1 MDENLR
7 HSGIDIIDDVPWGTH
22 FCQFYEGK
30 EDLID
35 ILVPY
40 FKTGLENNEFCMWVT
55 SQPLEVKEAKEA
67 LRKTVPDIDVY
78 IEKGQLE
85 IIPYSH
91 WYVKDGT
98 FDSDRVLNG
107 WVEKLKKALAN
118 GYDGLRLT
126 GNTFWLEKEDW
137 NDFVDYEKKVDNV
150 IGNYQM
156 IALCTYNLDRC
167 NATEIIDVV
176 VNHQFALI
184 KKKGKW
190 EQIESARRKEVEK
203 RADQEREM
211 AVEFLQIVNNSKGT
225 VDLVHSAINFFHE
238 RSGFEAVGIRL
249 KDGDDYPYFETS
261 GFPAEFMELERSLCS
276 RDALGQI
283 IRDSDGYP
291 IQECMCENVI
301 CGRFNPSKSFFTT
314 RGSFCTNCTTELLAT
329 TTDAD
334 RQACTRNR
342 CNGEG
347 YESVALIA
355 LRAAG
360 ERLGLLQLNDRRKGR
375 FSPKTILMLER
386 LADYLAVALAKMLA
400 EESLQKAHENL
411 QLQSEELQAQSEEI
425 QAQNEELQV
434 QSKELREAYKTL
446 QESEERFHAMVN
458 AIPQLAWIAY
468 PDGSIYWYNE
478 RWYSYTGT
486 TPEQMEGW
494 GWQSV
499 HDPDVLPKVLEQWKG
514 SIATE
519 QMFDMEFPLRG
530 ADGIFRPFLTRV
542 LPLKDAAGNILKWFG
557 TNTDIT
563 ARKKAEQALLE
574 SEASR
579 RVAEVVEAER
589 LRLFDMLET
598 LPVMVCLLTANYH
611 VAFANR
617 SFRDKFGESGGRC
630 CYDYCFGRTKPCEF
644 CESYTV
650 FETGQ
655 PHYWEF
661 NGPDGSI
668 IEAYDFPFTDVD
680 GSPMI
685 LEMDIDVTERKKAE
699 EALRLSEIYN
709 RSLIEAS
716 LDPLVTIGYDGKITD
731 VNEAAEQ
738 VTGYSRDE
746 LIGTDF
752 TNYFIEPEKAKKG
765 YQEVFKEG
773 VVFDYELEI
782 QNKNGHV
789 TPVLYNASVYKDE
802 SGKVIG
808 VFAVARDITERK
820 RMEIELE
827 SIARL
832 PQENPNPVVRLDQG
846 HIISYS
852 NPAAQVLL
860 TDWVCG
866 TSQEVPTTITELAIM
881 ALNNGIQRKFEHKC
895 ANNTYSISLAP
906 FSQSGYVNLYALDI
920 TELKKAEETLE
931 LKLEELSRSNEE
943 LEQFAYVSSHDLQ
956 EPLRMITSY
965 LQLLQR
971 RYQGNLDDKA
981 DKYIHFAVDGAS
993 RMQNLINDLLE
1004 YSRVTRSARKAK
1016 TTNCEFILNQALLNL
1031 KLMIKDNKVTI
1042 SHDPLPDVMADS
1054 TQLIQIFQNLII
1066 NGIKFHSEKAPKI
1079 HISVANKE
1087 IEWVFSVQDN
1097 GIGIDPKYS
1106 EKIFEIFKRLH
1117 TREKYSGTGIGLAIC
1132 KRIIERHDGRIW
1144 VESELGKGSTFYFTL
1159 PIKTAQNF

>member
-1 MDENLR
+1 VKTFGYTHEDIQTLEEWWELIYPDRNYR
-7 HSGIDIIDDVPWGTH
+7 SWAVATWETAVQHAVQEQIDIQPIE
-22 FCQFYEGK
+22 Y
-30 EDLID
+30 
-35 ILVPY
+35 
-40 FKTGLENNEFCMWVT
+40 NVT
-55 SQPLEVKEAKEA
+55 C
-67 LRKTVPDIDVY
+67 
-78 IEKGQLE
+78 
-85 IIPYSH
+85 
-91 WYVKDGT
+91 KDGT
-98 FDSDRVLNG
+98 VRVVEISGITIEDNFLAMFIDLTDRKR
-107 WVEKLKKALAN
+107 VEEM
-118 GYDGLRLT
+118 RIEHES
-126 GNTFWLEKEDW
+126 FR
-137 NDFVDYEKKVDNV
+137 KV
-150 IGNYQM
+150 
-156 IALCTYNLDRC
+156 
-167 NATEIIDVV
+167 TE
-176 VNHQFALI
+176 
-184 KKKGKW
+184 
-190 EQIESARRKEVEK
+190 
-203 RADQEREM
+203 
-211 AVEFLQIVNNSKGT
+211 
-225 VDLVHSAINFFHE
+225 AI
-238 RSGFEAVGIRL
+238 
-249 KDGDDYPYFETS
+249 
-261 GFPAEFMELERSLCS
+261 
-276 RDALGQI
+276 
-283 IRDSDGYP
+283 
-291 IQECMCENVI
+291 
-301 CGRFNPSKSFFTT
+301 
-314 RGSFCTNCTTELLAT
+314 
-329 TTDAD
+329 
-334 RQACTRNR
+334 
-342 CNGEG
+342 
-347 YESVALIA
+347 
-355 LRAAG
+355 
-360 ERLGLLQLNDRRKGR
+360 
-375 FSPKTILMLER
+375 
-386 LADYLAVALAKMLA
+386 
-400 EESLQKAHENL
+400 
-411 QLQSEELQAQSEEI
+411 
-425 QAQNEELQV
+425 
-434 QSKELREAYKTL
+434 
-446 QESEERFHAMVN
+446 
-458 AIPQLAWIAY
+458 
-468 PDGSIYWYNE
+468 
-478 RWYSYTGT
+478 
-486 TPEQMEGW
+486 
-494 GWQSV
+494 
-499 HDPDVLPKVLEQWKG
+499 
-514 SIATE
+514 
-519 QMFDMEFPLRG
+519 
-530 ADGIFRPFLTRV
+530 
-542 LPLKDAAGNILKWFG
+542 
-557 TNTDIT
+557 
-563 ARKKAEQALLE
+563 KAERQ
-574 SEASR
+574 
-579 RVAEVVEAER
+579 
-589 LRLFDMLET
+589 RLFDVLDA
-598 LPVMVCLLTANYH
+598 LPAMICLLTSDYH

-617 SFRDKFGESGGRC
+617 SYREHFGVSGGLHCYEYRFGFTNRC
-630 CYDYCFGRTKPCEF
+630 KF
-644 CESYTV
+644 CESYKV
-650 FETGQ
+650 LETGQ
-655 PHYWEF
+655 PQHWESTS
-661 NGPDGSI
+661 PDGRML
-668 IEAYDFPFTDVD
+668 ETHDLPFTDYD

-685 LEMDIDVTERKKAE
+685 LKMDIDVTERKKAE
-699 EALRLSEIYN
+699 EALRLSNIYN
-709 RSLIEAS
+709 RSLIESS
-716 LDPLVTIGYDGKITD
+716 LDPLVTIGPDGKITDVNKATEQVTGYSRDELVGTDFMSYFTEPEKAKKGYQEVFSVGFVCDYELEIQNKNGHITPVLYNASVYKDESGKVIGVFAAARDITEIKKAEEKIQALANAVESSDDAIITNSLDGIIASWNKGAEQIYGYIAEEVLGKSISILEPANLKGETKQFSEEIKQGERIQYYETLRLKKDGKIINVSANLSPVFDRYGKLVAISSIARDITKRKQVEKALSKAHEALQVQSEEIQVQNEELQAQSEELQVQNEELKAQSEELNEAYGSLRETEERFRTLTENSPDTIVRFDRRNRHTYANPAALKLYGCSQEEIIDKTNTELGMDPELIKLWEGYYENVFTTEKPETMEFHYKSSQGKDYYFNTRIVPEFVKSKVTSVLAVSRDITDIKKVEKALRLSNLYNRSLIESSLDPLVTIGPNGKITD
-731 VNEAAEQ
+731 VNEATEQ

-881 ALNNGIQRKFEHKC
+881 ALNDGIQRKFEHKC

-906 FSQSGYVNLYALDI
+906 FSQSGYVNLYARDI

-993 RMQNLINDLLE
+993 SMQNLINDLLE
-1004 YSRVTRSARKAK
+1004 YSRVTKSAREAK

-1079 HISVANKE
+1079 HISAANKE

-1144 VESELGKGSTFYFTL
+1144 IESELGKGSTFYFTL